1 MTSPLKTV
9 LSEVRPETAL
19 EVLDLVGLPAFALD
33 KESRITSINQA
44 AQVIF
49 SYTPPE
55 IAGKRVDLVIPDF
68 QSLIGAENME
78 SLCLRKDGEAF
89 PAEFSVF
96 DYKSIRVVA
105 VRDVSERK
113 RLEQK
118 AVQRTKELNAFSALT
133 TTVSKSMDTARI
145 AGEAVGMIMGVM
157 GAEAGWIYLVDEETG
172 ELRLKEHKGLTDT
185 FFKEKSL
192 KPNQFFSG
200 RVAASGRPL
209 TVRKASEDPRVD
221 RPRMAEAGIESIAG
235 VPILSRGAVLGVL
248 GVASRTPSRFTA
260 MDMKLLVM
268 LGNHI
273 GIALENARLFEKLT
287 EKITQ
292 IGVISEVAGIINSSL
307 SIGAIFRLLASETRR
322 LVRYDRASI
331 NLLTPGGKW
340 MNIFAVD
347 TEMATRLTKGMKA
360 PVEGTSS
367 GWVTLNNKP
376 FINSDLKAAAAFPLD
391 ERLLS
396 EGIRSTVSV
405 PLYHGT
411 VLGSFNLDSTEPGAY
426 SERDLEVLVPVAK
439 HISIAI
445 QNATLFEEIS
455 REKKEWEKTFDAITD
470 MVWIQGPSQ
479 EIMRAN
485 RSVLKRTG
493 LPYKEVMGEKCS
505 VILRALGINPCE
517 TPCPSIMECK
527 EPTFREVADGRG
539 NTFHFWTYPLLDDD
553 GRQFALVSYC
563 KDVTGQKKM
572 EQHMLRSDKLA
583 SLGRLAAG
591 IAHEINNPMGIIAG
605 YSEALIDRARDE
617 KLLALGEFEDFPEYL
632 ETINKEIFR
641 CKNILTGLLDFAR
654 PSGGT
659 AREVDIN
666 DLVKEVL
673 LLVRHKVEKAGQ
685 SVVLEAGQGLPM
697 LSAEPGQ
704 LRQLFMNLIINS
716 LYFMPKGGKVTI
728 RTAVS
733 LDGREVETSV
743 SDTGCGIPHDYIH
756 KIFDPFFT
764 TKPTNE
770 GTGLGLAICHRIV
783 EDHDGSIEVESE
795 LGAGTT
801 FTVSLPA
808 LRRNG

>member
-1 MTSPLKTV
+1 MTSSLKT
-9 LSEVRPETAL
+9 LPEVKPETAL
-19 EVLDLVGLPAFALD
+19 EVLDLVGVPAFALD
-33 KESRITSINQA
+33 QESRIKSINHS

-49 SYTPPE
+49 SYTLPE
-55 IAGKRVDLVIPDF
+55 IAGKRVDLVIPHF
-68 QSLIGAENME
+68 QSISGAGNME

-89 PAEFSVF
+89 PAEFSIL
-96 DYKSIRVVA
+96 DYKNICVVA
-105 VRDVSERK
+105 VRDISERK

-145 AGEAVGMIMGVM
+145 AGEAVDMIMDVM

-185 FFKEKSL
+185 FFSDKSL
-192 KPNQFFSG
+192 KPSRFFSG

-235 VPILSRGAVLGVL
+235 VPILSRGVVLGVL

-360 PVEGTSS
+360 PVDGTSS

-376 FINSDLKAAAAFPLD
+376 FINSDLKAAVAFPLD

-426 SERDLEVLVPVAK
+426 SERDLDVLVPVAK

-470 MVWIQGPSQ
+470 MVWIQGPGQ

-493 LPYKEVMGEKCS
+493 LPYKDVMGKKCS
-505 VILRALGINPCE
+505 IILRALGINARE
-517 TPCPSIMECK
+517 TPCPSIIECK

-605 YSEALIDRARDE
+605 YSEALIDRARDD

-666 DLVKEVL
+666 DLVREVL

-728 RTAVS
+728 RTALS
-733 LDGREVETSV
+733 SGGSKVETSV

-808 LRRNG
+808 LRRNV

>member
-1 MTSPLKTV
+1 MVSSLKT
-9 LSEVRPETAL
+9 LSEVKPETAL

-33 KESRITSINQA
+33 KESRIKSINHS
-44 AQVIF
+44 AQIIF
-49 SYTPPE
+49 SYTLPE
-55 IAGKRVDLVIPDF
+55 IAGKRVDLVIPHF
-68 QSLIGAENME
+68 QSILVAGKIE
-78 SLCLRKDGEAF
+78 SVCLRKDGEAF
-89 PAEFSVF
+89 PAEFSIF
-96 DYKSIRVVA
+96 DYKNICVVA
-105 VRDVSERK
+105 VHDISERK

-185 FFKEKSL
+185 FFSDKSL
-192 KPNQFFSG
+192 KPSQFFSG

-376 FINSDLKAAAAFPLD
+376 FINNDLKAVAAFPLD

-470 MVWIQGPSQ
+470 MVWIQGPGQ

-485 RSVLKRTG
+485 RSVLKRTA
-493 LPYKEVMGEKCS
+493 LPYKDVMGKKCS
-505 VILRALGINPCE
+505 MILRALGINPRE
-517 TPCPSIMECK
+517 APCPSIMECK

-563 KDVTGQKKM
+563 KDVTSQKKM

-605 YSEALIDRARDE
+605 YSEALIDRARDD
-617 KLLALGEFEDFPEYL
+617 KLLGLGEFEDFPEYL

-666 DLVKEVL
+666 DLVREVL

-733 LDGREVETSV
+733 SDGREVETSV